1 MTTVAPE
8 TPADL
13 ERKID
18 LLSEQVAFL
27 TEELREQ
34 RMRRQSWDEL
44 RADLAPIA
52 DEALALLNREL
63 EEVQDFVRPED
74 LLRLLRTALRNT
86 SRLEDLF
93 GRFESTMDFVDDAGS
108 LTEQAFLKLLT
119 ALEAMEQRG
128 YFGFASSGVGVL
140 DRIVTSFTTE
150 DVDQLGDN
158 IVLILNT
165 VKDMTQPEVMR
176 MLQRTARAMDEEVDE
191 VPKLRHLLKQMRDP
205 EVKRGLARLMR
216 VMRSISPTEPDA
228 TDHPTDP
235 QT

>member
-1 MTTVAPE
+1 MTTVAPS

-27 TEELREQ
+27 TQELCEQ
-34 RMRRQSWDEL
+34 RLRRESWDEL

-52 DEALALLNREL
+52 GEALSLVNREL

-74 LLRLLRTALRNT
+74 LLRLVRAALRNT
-86 SRLEDLF
+86 NRLEDLF
-93 GRFESTMDFVDDAGS
+93 GRFESTMDFLDDAGT
-108 LTEQAFLKLLT
+108 LTEQAFLKVLT
-119 ALEAMEQRG
+119 VLEVMEQRG
-128 YFGFASSGVGVL
+128 YFGFATSGLGVL

-191 VPKLRHLLKQMRDP
+191 VPTLRQLLKQMRDP

-216 VMRSISPTEPDA
+216 VMRSISPIEHDT
-228 TDHPTDP
+228 TDHPTES

>member
-191 VPKLRHLLKQMRDP
+191 VPKLRQLLKQMRDP

-216 VMRSISPTEPDA
+216 VMRSISPIEPDA
-228 TDHPTDP
+228 TDHPTEP

>member
-18 LLSEQVAFL
+18 VLSEQVAFL

-86 SRLEDLF
+86 SRLEELF

-128 YFGFASSGVGVL
+128 YFGFATSGVGVL

-191 VPKLRHLLKQMRDP
+191 VPKLRQLLKQMRDP

>member
-18 LLSEQVAFL
+18 VLSEQVAFL

-34 RMRRQSWDEL
+34 RLRRQSWDEL

-52 DEALALLNREL
+52 DEALALVNREL

-74 LLRLLRTALRNT
+74 LLRLLRTTLRNT
-86 SRLEDLF
+86 SRLEELF

-108 LTEQAFLKLLT
+108 LTEQAFLKVLT

-128 YFGFASSGVGVL
+128 YFGFASSGIGVL

-191 VPKLRHLLKQMRDP
+191 VPKLRQLLKQMRDP

-216 VMRSISPTEPDA
+216 VMRSISPTEPDPA
-228 TDHPTDP
+228 DHPTGS

>member
-18 LLSEQVAFL
+18 VLSEQVAFL

-86 SRLEDLF
+86 SRLEELF

-128 YFGFASSGVGVL
+128 YFGFATSGVGVL

-191 VPKLRHLLKQMRDP
+191 VPKLRQLLKQMRDP

-228 TDHPTDP
+228 TDHPTEP

>member
-18 LLSEQVAFL
+18 VLSEQVAFL

-44 RADLAPIA
+44 RADLTPIA

-86 SRLEDLF
+86 SRLEELF

-128 YFGFASSGVGVL
+128 YFGFATSGVGVL

-191 VPKLRHLLKQMRDP
+191 VPKLRQLLKQMRDP

-228 TDHPTDP
+228 TDHPTEP

>member
-18 LLSEQVAFL
+18 VLSEQVAFL
-27 TEELREQ
+27 TEEMREQ

-52 DEALALLNREL
+52 GEALALVNREL

-86 SRLEDLF
+86 GRLEDLF
-93 GRFESTMDFVDDAGS
+93 GRFESAMDFVDDAGA

-140 DRIVTSFTTE
+140 DRIVTSFTTD

-191 VPKLRHLLKQMRDP
+191 VPKLRQLLKQMRDP

-216 VMRSISPTEPDA
+216 VMRSISPTEPDP
-228 TDHPTDP
+228 TDHPTRS

>member
-18 LLSEQVAFL
+18 VLSEQVAFL

-86 SRLEDLF
+86 SRLEELF

-128 YFGFASSGVGVL
+128 YFGFATSGVGVL